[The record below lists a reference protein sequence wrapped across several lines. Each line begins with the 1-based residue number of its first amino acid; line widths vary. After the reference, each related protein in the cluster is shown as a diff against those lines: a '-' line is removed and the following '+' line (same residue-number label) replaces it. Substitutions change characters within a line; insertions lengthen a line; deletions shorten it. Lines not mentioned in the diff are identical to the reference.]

1 VPGAERGAA
10 GASRGR
16 AGAERRKSSFLGH
29 TSPVIQHQYIYV
41 YIIRM
46 ILYVSETPTISSLYS
61 STAVITLYP
70 VVSADPAGEL
80 ATPRRATDG
89 TKYYNNVTISV
100 LQY

>member
-1 VPGAERGAA
+1 
-10 GASRGR
+10 
-16 AGAERRKSSFLGH
+16 
-29 TSPVIQHQYIYV
+29 
-41 YIIRM
+41 M

-61 STAVITLYP
+61 STAVILYP